1 MARFQPVFPLL
12 KSNFTRRRARTWPIL
27 GCVLLL
33 FLSLTFI
40 AVRYLPSVG
49 IDPVSVIRDDF
60 KNIFV
65 PPIPRP
71 PLNWPGETGQ
81 GHNHQG
87 HLKHDQSILKS
98 KIDGEN
104 HNEKKSS
111 ANVPVPKI
119 GLPEANL
126 TEAFRRMTIDE
137 LKEVKS
143 TPMRREKVREVRT
156 TTCSINCNTEK

>member
-12 KSNFTRRRARTWPIL
+12 KSNFTRRRGRTWPIL

-71 PLNWPGETGQ
+71 PLNWPSENGQ
-81 GHNHQG
+81 RHNHAE
-87 HLKHDQSILKS
+87 HLEHDQSILKS
-98 KIDGEN
+98 KIDEEN
-104 HNEKKSS
+104 QHQKSS
-111 ANVPVPKI
+111 TRLPTSKI

-126 TEAFRRMTIDE
+126 TEAFRRTTIDE
-137 LKEVKS
+137 LKEMKS
-143 TPMRREKVREVRT
+143 TTMRREKVREVR
-156 TTCSINCNTEK
+156 IARR